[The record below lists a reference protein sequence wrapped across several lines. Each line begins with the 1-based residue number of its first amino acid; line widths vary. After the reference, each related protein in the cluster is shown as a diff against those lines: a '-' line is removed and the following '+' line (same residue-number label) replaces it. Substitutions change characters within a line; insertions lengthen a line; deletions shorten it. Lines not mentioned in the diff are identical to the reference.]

1 MDIWSILV
9 RSSTR
14 TRLDSPA
21 LSLIETYLVPM
32 SLTCP
37 VNDSLEIRSLIVGVA
52 ARRSD
57 AFLAH
62 PSVARL
68 IAMTDVSIKTIS
80 FCMVH
85 LLPLTV
91 PLRHHHPAS
100 ERP

>member
-1 MDIWSILV
+1 MVIWSILV

-32 SLTCP
+32 SFTCP
-37 VNDSLEIRSLIVGVA
+37 VTDSLERRSLIVGVA

-62 PSVARL
+62 PSVVRL
-68 IAMTDVSIKTIS
+68 IAMTEVSIKTIN

-85 LLPLTV
+85 LLLLTV
-91 PLRHHHPAS
+91 SSSQHHPAS
-100 ERP
+100 ER